1 MDIIITAFL
10 LIIGL
15 LGGASLAAKLFNKIK
30 SNYKY
35 MIVLLLGT
43 IIIVAGG
50 IIKAKIFAI
59 LFAWLGLFMVITMFR
74 KETN

>member
-1 MDIIITAFL
+1 
-10 LIIGL
+10 
-15 LGGASLAAKLFNKIK
+15 
-30 SNYKY
+30 